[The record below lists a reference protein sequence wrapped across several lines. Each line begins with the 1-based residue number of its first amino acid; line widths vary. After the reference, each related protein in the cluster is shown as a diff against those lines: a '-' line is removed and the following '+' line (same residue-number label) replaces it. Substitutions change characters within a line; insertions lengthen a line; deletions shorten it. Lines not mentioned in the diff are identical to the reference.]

1 MPNGLRPDSL
11 TPNPCVGTMDILQL
25 TVDCR
30 NILFLKIHAKMYFVS
45 VIFSTN
51 IFLSTHYMLDS
62 ILATSDTA
70 VNQTPYALVG

>member
-1 MPNGLRPDSL
+1 
-11 TPNPCVGTMDILQL
+11 
-25 TVDCR
+25 
-30 NILFLKIHAKMYFVS
+30 MYFVS